1 MGGGAEDLGVSQVTL
16 YTTSRLKTLRQCPRL
31 HHYRYD
37 LGIQTPSS
45 PAAEFG
51 TVAHAG
57 IEAWLLCW
65 KAGDMDGRLDAML
78 GAVRASV
85 LTDDNKTRLAAL
97 LAAYHHRWH
106 SAPWEILG
114 VEIEFRYELD
124 GNIIGGKID
133 ALVRDTTDG
142 RIWIVEHKT
151 TGQDA
156 SLGSTYW
163 ERLQIDTQISIYV
176 DGATMLG
183 HEIAGV
189 IYDVLQRPKHEQRL
203 ATPVA
208 DREYTQGKGCKKC
221 GGSAKAGE
229 IVQGNGFY
237 TVSMATVEHIKC
249 DGCAGTGWKLD
260 KNDKP
265 DAPRLV
271 ARHRETDETLDEFGD
286 RIVDEISA
294 EPDGYLIRG
303 VVVRLEDDLPDMR
316 ADLLEAI
323 KLERAASLF
332 KLYPRNPDACA
343 KFGTMCHFFGVCSG
357 KASIDDEQ
365 RFPRV
370 GAHPELATAA

>member
-1 MGGGAEDLGVSQVTL
+1 MTL

-51 TVAHAG
+51 TVAHAA
-57 IEAWLLCW
+57 IEAWLLMW
-65 KAGDMDGRLDAML
+65 KAGKLASRLEAML
-78 GAVRASV
+78 RAVNESS
-85 LTDDNKTRLAAL
+85 LSDDNKTRLASL
-97 LAAYHHRWH
+97 LVVYDHRWRDQ
-106 SAPWEILG
+106 PWEIIG

-133 ALVRDTTDG
+133 ALIRDTTDG

-163 ERLQIDTQISIYV
+163 QRLAIDTQISIYV
-176 DGATMLG
+176 DGATVLG

-189 IYDVLQRPKHEQRL
+189 IYDVLQRPKHELRT
-203 ATPVA
+203 ATPIA
-208 DREYTQGKGCKKC
+208 EREYTQGKGCSKC
-221 GGSAKAGE
+221 GGSAGGKKGIA
-229 IVQGNGFY
+229 QGRGFY
-237 TVSMATVEHIKC
+237 EVVFASEVKRNPC
-249 DGCAGTGWKLD
+249 DGCAGTGWKCDD
-260 KNDKP
+260 KGKP
-265 DAPRLV
+265 QAPRLI

-286 RIVDEISA
+286 RLVDEISA
-294 EPDGYLIRG
+294 DPDGYLIRG
-303 VVVRLEDDLPDMR
+303 AVVRLEDDLPDMR
-316 ADLLEAI
+316 TDLIEAI

-332 KLYPRNPDACA
+332 NLHPRNPDACA
-343 KFGTMCHFFGVCSG
+343 KFGSMCHFFSVCSG
-357 KASIDDEQ
+357 QASIDDEQ

-370 GAHPELATAA
+370 GAHPELSNAA